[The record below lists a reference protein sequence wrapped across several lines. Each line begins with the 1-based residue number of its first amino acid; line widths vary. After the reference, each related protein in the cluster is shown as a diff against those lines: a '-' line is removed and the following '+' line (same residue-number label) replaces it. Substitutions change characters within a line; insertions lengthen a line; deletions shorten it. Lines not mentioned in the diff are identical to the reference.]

1 MPEEGRAKWNWRQA
15 NPLSCIAIVFRSS
28 YLKRLA
34 AVCFLLTAGISISTI
49 GQAFMTTAYGLT
61 QTEIAY
67 VLIALVA
74 MLTFWSMMSVPLI
87 KNYGN
92 RKMFTFG
99 LTSMTLAS
107 LMVVGAPYSVTACPA
122 AAGSATAFML
132 FVARCGV
139 FSAP

>member
-1 MPEEGRAKWNWRQA
+1 
-15 NPLSCIAIVFRSS
+15 
-28 YLKRLA
+28 
-34 AVCFLLTAGISISTI
+34 
-49 GQAFMTTAYGLT
+49 MTTAYGLT

-122 AAGSATAFML
+122 AAGSAIASYAVCGQMWCFFGALIPMSAAT
-132 FVARCGV
+132 VASPALQALVSKQVHIGDQAKLQGDYP
-139 FSAP
+139 FDSL